1 MATRKRNEWLEAND
15 ASEDEEDGY
24 NSEAEELAKGRAA
37 SGRASKRRKFDDSDY
52 DSAEDEDDISADP
65 SLQRKDAPA
74 PKGKPRNKDAE
85 EGAAKNAKGDD
96 EPAADHDDFEEDED
110 EDGNATMRLESKK
123 NLTQKQA
130 EKAAKAT
137 KKSGVVY
144 LSRIPPFM
152 KPMTVKSL
160 LSQYGTIGRV
170 FLTPEDPTVYKRR
183 KASGGNKKKSFVDGW
198 VEFKNKKDAKAVVN
212 LLNAKI
218 IGGKKGGYY
227 YDDVWNIKYLKGFK
241 WNNLTEQIAN
251 ENAERASKMRA
262 EIAKTTREN
271 KEFVQN
277 VERAKMLQGMAE
289 KKKKK
294 EEKGEAQPQK
304 ARESQTKDR
313 EARRHFKQNEVRSK
327 SAKNAPVEQSEDVKR
342 VLSKIF

>member
-1 MATRKRNEWLEAND
+1 MATRKRNEWLEADD
-15 ASEDEEDGY
+15 ASEDEQNGY
-24 NSEAEELAKGRAA
+24 NSEAEELGKGRAL
-37 SGRASKRRKFDDSDY
+37 SGRASKRRKFEEESDY
-52 DSAEDEDDISADP
+52 DSAEDDDDASADP
-65 SLQRKDAPA
+65 SLQRKDVPVS
-74 PKGKPRNKDAE
+74 KGKHQDRDVE
-85 EGAAKNAKGDD
+85 YGAAKSAKEDD
-96 EPAADHDDFEEDED
+96 EPAADHNDLEEDED
-110 EDGNATMRLESKK
+110 EDGNASMQLESKK
-123 NLTQKQA
+123 NLTKKQA

-137 KKSGVVY
+137 KKSGVIY
-144 LSRIPPFM
+144 LSRVPPFM

-170 FLTPEDPTVYKRR
+170 FLTPEDPAIYKRR

-277 VERAKMLQGMAE
+277 VERAKMLQGMEE
-289 KKKKK
+289 KKRKK
-294 EEKGEAQPQK
+294 EQKGGAPGM
-304 ARESQTKDR
+304 ARESQSNDR
-313 EARRHFKQNEVRSK
+313 EVKRHFKQNEVRSK
-327 SAKNAPVEQSEDVKR
+327 NAKDTPAEQPEEVKR

>member
-1 MATRKRNEWLEAND
+1 MATRKRNEWLEADD
-15 ASEDEEDGY
+15 ASDDDLDGY
-24 NSEAEELAKGRAA
+24 NSEAEELGKSRAL
-37 SGRASKRRKFDDSDY
+37 SGRTSKRRKVDEESDY
-52 DSAEDEDDISADP
+52 DSAEDEDDVSADP
-65 SLQRKDAPA
+65 SLQRKDAQLP
-74 PKGKPRNKDAE
+74 PTKYLGKSSKD
-85 EGAAKNAKGDD
+85 GAATSPDVDD
-96 EPAADHDDFEEDED
+96 EPAADIDDFEEDED
-110 EDGNATMRLESKK
+110 GNASMTLEAKK
-123 NLTQKQA
+123 NLTKKQA

-137 KKSGVVY
+137 KKSGVIY
-144 LSRIPPFM
+144 LSRVPPFM

-262 EIAKTTREN
+262 EISKSTREN

-277 VERAKMLQGMAE
+277 VERAKMLQGME
-289 KKKKK
+289 EKRKKKGQF
-294 EEKGEAQPQK
+294 GEAPQK
-304 ARESQTKDR
+304 AKESASNEKDV
-313 EARRHFKQNEVRSK
+313 RRHFKQNEVRSK
-327 SAKNAPVEQSEDVKR
+327 RAKDTAVEQPEEVKR